1 MAVNVRGIDVNGV
14 ANIKRA
20 IETYE
25 KTLNKKIGQI
35 ATIDQAVI
43 RKAIKG
49 SAAISSYKNMTNRAV
64 TEAKKFTQK
73 LDNFTA
79 TLDQLSSKY
88 KTSEQVSGKTSFDSI
103 AK

>member
-49 SAAISSYKNMTNRAV
+49 SAAIS
-64 TEAKKFTQK
+64 
-73 LDNFTA
+73 
-79 TLDQLSSKY
+79 
-88 KTSEQVSGKTSFDSI
+88 
-103 AK
+103 